1 MRGVLC
7 PTDGSVVRWE
17 AAGLREKSKRGIG
30 ITRPG
35 EGLNEKRLVVLG
47 TLCHYAIFKKQTKK
61 INETKQPHQLFRK
74 MGINFYQVSLFISF
88 VVVVIFCLLNCHKM
102 LALISVS

>member
-61 INETKQPHQLFRK
+61 NKKNKKAHLLSTIILVTLFRP
-74 MGINFYQVSLFISF
+74 FT
-88 VVVVIFCLLNCHKM
+88 
-102 LALISVS
+102 